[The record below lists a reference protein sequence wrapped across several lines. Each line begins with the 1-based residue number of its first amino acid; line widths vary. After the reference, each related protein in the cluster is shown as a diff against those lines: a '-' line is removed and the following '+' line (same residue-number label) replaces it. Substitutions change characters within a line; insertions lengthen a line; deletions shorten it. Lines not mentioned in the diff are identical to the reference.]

1 MQFNTKVNAGKNTG
15 IKIVN
20 FYFYVLLRLY
30 LLTKKLLKSKHHIE
44 KSPVMNISCLL
55 SILVVIIL

>member
-15 IKIVN
+15 IKVVN
-20 FYFYVLLRLY
+20 FYFYVLLGLY

-44 KSPVMNISCLL
+44 KSPLMNISSYYLFW
-55 SILVVIIL
+55 